1 MANLYGPQTLTAP
14 AGAIVIAPGANIQ
27 SIVNGAPAGATFWLQ
42 PGEYRLQSI
51 TPKDNQTF
59 IGAEGAVLNGSKLLT
74 GFTQES
80 AGRWVIGGQT
90 QQGERRETDKASP
103 DAMRGGYPDTVYVD
117 DKPLTP
123 VDALSKLKPGTFY
136 FDYNADKIYIGD
148 NPAGHKVEAGV
159 TAHAFSGTADNVTIK
174 NLVIEKYAPPVQH
187 GAIQGDVGW
196 TIQNNELRL
205 NYAVG
210 ATAQDG
216 SKFIGN
222 YVHDNGEMGL
232 GGAGAKILVEGN
244 EIARNGAWSGIDVFW
259 EGGGTKFAYTTDLV
273 VRGNYSHDNTG
284 FGLWTD
290 IDNVGALYEN
300 NVVVGNSGGGI
311 THEISYD
318 AVIRN
323 NVLVGNGFEPQAEGW
338 LWGGA
343 IQIQNSQK
351 VEAYGNKIDIT
362 GVKGANGIVM
372 IQQDRGA
379 GEFGTYTT
387 TNNKIHDNITVSK
400 DGNGQ
405 SGGVADYNEAGM
417 LNGGNVWDNNTYYM
431 PDGDRWRWGDFPEG
445 DTWSAYMNATTQDE
459 HSTLSQAYPSTAGW
473 TTVTPTSPTN
483 PPAPTPPPAAAD
495 TTPPTVK
502 VTIADTSVTKGEAPL
517 VTFAFSEAV
526 KDFALADTTVKGGT
540 LSGFKT
546 VDTSTYTAVF
556 TPSSDTKITDASVAV
571 KAGSYTDLAGNAGK
585 AGASAGFAVDTTTTP
600 TVPTT
605 PTASVTTIKVNAFGS
620 AAGGVN
626 AHFKLLVDG
635 KAIGDATVGTA
646 AKDYSFTTNLTA
658 GQPHKVQ
665 IQYDNDGF
673 VNGQDRNLFVNKIT
687 INGTAHNPTDSIV
700 TYDKGAL
707 DGKDVVKGQ
716 SSMWWGGTLV
726 VDAPAKEFP
735 AAATLPQSGPSS
747 TTITVNASGAAAGG
761 VNAHFNLLVD
771 GQKVGE
777 GVAGTTAKDYSFTTS
792 LSADQAH
799 KVQIQYDNDAV
810 VNGQDRSLFVNKVT
824 INGKSVLPTDAIVTY
839 DKGALDGKDMVKGQS
854 GLWWNGTL
862 VVDADKSFF
871 PSAIPVGE
879 AAPLA
884 LDAGMDSVWSHV
896 AAQQVAAA
904 PAAVADTSVAAN
916 SLYGVALADAAG
928 LDPLLDHADPW
939 LLSHAA

>member
-1 MANLYGPQTLTAP
+1 MANLYGPKTLTAP

-27 SIVNGAPAGATFWLQ
+27 SIVNSAPTGATFWLQ

-59 IGAEGAVLNGSKLLT
+59 IGAEGAVLSGSKLLT

-103 DAMRGGYPDTVYVD
+103 DAMRGGYPDTVYID
-117 DKPLTP
+117 NKALTP
-123 VDALSKLKPGTFY
+123 VDALSKLKAGTFY

-196 TIQNNELRL
+196 TIQDNEIRL

-210 ATAQDG
+210 ATSQDG

-284 FGLWTD
+284 FGMWTD

-300 NVVVGNSGGGI
+300 NLLVGNSGGGI

-323 NVLVGNGFEPQAEGW
+323 NVLIGNGAKPQAEGW
-338 LWGGA
+338 LWGGS

-372 IQQDRGA
+372 IQQDRGG

-387 TNNKIHDNITVSK
+387 TNNKIHDNITVSR

-405 SGGVADYNEAGM
+405 SGGVADFNEAGM
-417 LNGGNVWDNNTYYM
+417 LNGGNQWDNNTYYM

-459 HSTLSQAYPSTAGW
+459 NSTLSQAYPSTAGW
-473 TTVTPTSPTN
+473 SSVLPTTPTN
-483 PPAPTPPPAAAD
+483 PPAPPAPTPGD

-526 KDFALADTTVKGGT
+526 KDFALADTTVKGGA
-540 LSGFKT
+540 LSGLKA
-546 VDTSTYTAVF
+546 VNASTYTAVF
-556 TPSSDTKITDASVAV
+556 TPSANTKITDANVAV
-571 KAGSYTDLAGNAGK
+571 KAGSYADLAGNAGK
-585 AGASAGFAVDTTTTP
+585 AGSAGFAVDTVTTTP

-605 PTASVTTIKVNAFGS
+605 PTASVTTIKVNASGS

-635 KAIGDATVGTA
+635 KAIGDATVGTT

-687 INGTAHNPTDSIV
+687 INGTAHNPTDGIV

-716 SSMWWGGTLV
+716 SSLWWGGTLV

-735 AAATLPQSGPSS
+735 AGGTQPQSGPST
-747 TTITVNASGAAAGG
+747 TTITVNASGAAAAG

-771 GQKVGE
+771 GQKIGE
-777 GVAGTTAKDYSFTTS
+777 GVAGTTAKDYSFSTS
-792 LSADQAH
+792 LTADQAH

-824 INGKSVLPTDAIVTY
+824 INGKSVTPTDGIVTY
-839 DKGALDGKDMVKGQS
+839 DKGALDGKDVVKGQTS
-854 GLWWNGTL
+854 MWWGGTL

-871 PSAIPVGE
+871 PSATPAGD
-879 AAPLA
+879 ATALA
-884 LDAGMDSVWSHV
+884 QDAGTDSVWSHV
-896 AAQQVAAA
+896 AAQQAATA
-904 PAAVADTSVAAN
+904 PAALAEAAATAGN
-916 SLYGVALADAAG
+916 LYGATLSDVG
-928 LDPLLDHADPW
+928 YDPLLDHADPS

>member
-1 MANLYGPQTLTAP
+1 MANLYGPKTLTAP

-123 VDALSKLKPGTFY
+123 VDALSKLKAGTFY

-196 TIQNNELRL
+196 TIQDNELRL

-244 EIARNGAWSGIDVFW
+244 EVARNGAWSGIDVFW

-323 NVLVGNGFEPQAEGW
+323 NVLVGNGFKPQAEGW
-338 LWGGA
+338 LWGGS

-405 SGGVADYNEAGM
+405 SGGVADHNEAGM

-445 DTWSAYMNATTQDE
+445 DNWSAYMNATTQDE

-556 TPSSDTKITDASVAV
+556 TPSSDTKITDANVAV

-585 AGASAGFAVDTTTTP
+585 AGASAGFAVDTTTTTP

-605 PTASVTTIKVNAFGS
+605 PTASVTTIKVNASGS

-687 INGTAHNPTDSIV
+687 INGTAHNPTDGIV

-735 AAATLPQSGPSS
+735 AGGTLAQSGPST

-777 GVAGTTAKDYSFTTS
+777 GVAGTAAKDYSFTTS

-824 INGKSVLPTDAIVTY
+824 INGKAVLPTDGIVTY
-839 DKGALDGKDMVKGQS
+839 DKGALDGKDVVKGQS
-854 GLWWNGTL
+854 SMWWGGTL

-871 PSAIPVGE
+871 PSATPVGE

-896 AAQQVAAA
+896 AAQQAAATA
-904 PAAVADTSVAAN
+904 PAAVADMPVAAN
-916 SLYGVALADAAG
+916 SLYGSVLADAG
-928 LDPLLDHADPW
+928 YDPLLDHADPS
-939 LLSHAA
+939 LLHAA

>member
-1 MANLYGPQTLTAP
+1 MADLYGPKTLTAP

-27 SIVNGAPAGATFWLQ
+27 SIVNSAPTGATFWLQ

-51 TPKDNQTF
+51 IPKDNQTF

-74 GFTQES
+74 GFTQEA

-103 DAMRGGYPDTVYVD
+103 DAMRGGYPDTVYID

-148 NPAGHKVEAGV
+148 NPAGRKVEAGV

-196 TIQNNELRL
+196 TIQDNEIRL

-210 ATAQDG
+210 ATSQDG

-300 NVVVGNSGGGI
+300 NLLVGNSGGGI

-323 NVLVGNGFEPQAEGW
+323 NVLIGNGAKPQAEGW

-343 IQIQNSQK
+343 IQIQNSRN

-372 IQQDRGA
+372 IQQDRGG

-417 LNGGNVWDNNTYYM
+417 LNGGNLWDNNTYYM

-445 DTWSAYMNATTQDE
+445 DSWSAYMNATTQDE
-459 HSTLSQAYPSTAGW
+459 NSTLSQAYPSTADW
-473 TTVTPTSPTN
+473 LSILPTTPAN
-483 PPAPTPPPAAAD
+483 PPAPPAD

-526 KDFALADTTVKGGT
+526 KDFALADTTVKGGA
-540 LSGFKT
+540 LSGFKA
-546 VDTSTYTAVF
+546 VDASTYTAVF
-556 TPSSDTKITDASVAV
+556 TPSANTKITDANVAV
-571 KAGSYTDLAGNAGK
+571 KAGSYADLAGNAGK
-585 AGASAGFAVDTTTTP
+585 AGSAGFAVDTVTTAP

-605 PTASVTTIKVNAFGS
+605 PTASVTTIKVNASGS

-635 KAIGDATVGTA
+635 KAIGDATVGTT
-646 AKDYSFTTNLTA
+646 AKDYSFTTSLTA

-673 VNGQDRNLFVNKIT
+673 INGQDRNLFVNKIT
-687 INGTAHNPTDSIV
+687 INGTAHNPTDGIV

-716 SSMWWGGTLV
+716 SSLWWGGTLV

-735 AAATLPQSGPSS
+735 AGGTQPQSGPSA
-747 TTITVNASGAAAGG
+747 TTITVNASGAPAAG

-771 GQKVGE
+771 GQKIGE

-792 LSADQAH
+792 LTADQAH

-810 VNGQDRSLFVNKVT
+810 VNGQDRTLFVNKVT
-824 INGKSVLPTDAIVTY
+824 INGKSVAPTDGIVSY
-839 DKGALDGKDMVKGQS
+839 DKGALDGKDVVKGQS
-854 GLWWNGTL
+854 SLWWNGTL

-871 PSAIPVGE
+871 PSATPAGD
-879 AAPLA
+879 ATALA
-884 LDAGMDSVWSHV
+884 LDAGTDSVWSHV
-896 AAQQVAAA
+896 AAQQAATQAAIAPAA
-904 PAAVADTSVAAN
+904 PAEAAGI
-916 SLYGVALADAAG
+916 LGGAALADVG
-928 LDPLLDHADPW
+928 YDPLFDHADPS

>member
-1 MANLYGPQTLTAP
+1 MANLYGPKTLTAP

-27 SIVNGAPAGATFWLQ
+27 SIVNGAPTGATFWLQ

-74 GFTQES
+74 GFTQEG

-123 VDALSKLKPGTFY
+123 VDALSKLKAGTFY

-196 TIQNNELRL
+196 TIQDNELRL

-244 EIARNGAWSGIDVFW
+244 EVARNGAWSGIDVFW

-300 NVVVGNSGGGI
+300 NVLVGNSGGGI

-323 NVLVGNGFEPQAEGW
+323 NVLVGNGFKPQAEGW
-338 LWGGA
+338 LWGGS

-405 SGGVADYNEAGM
+405 SGGVADHNEAGM

-431 PDGDRWRWGDFPEG
+431 PDGDRWRWGDFPDG
-445 DTWSAYMNATTQDE
+445 DNWSAYMNATTQDE
-459 HSTLSQAYPSTAGW
+459 HSTLSQAYPS
-473 TTVTPTSPTN
+473 
-483 PPAPTPPPAAAD
+483 
-495 TTPPTVK
+495 
-502 VTIADTSVTKGEAPL
+502 
-517 VTFAFSEAV
+517 
-526 KDFALADTTVKGGT
+526 
-540 LSGFKT
+540 
-546 VDTSTYTAVF
+546 
-556 TPSSDTKITDASVAV
+556 PSLIH
-571 KAGSYTDLAGNAGK
+571 L
-585 AGASAGFAVDTTTTP
+585 
-600 TVPTT
+600 
-605 PTASVTTIKVNAFGS
+605 
-620 AAGGVN
+620 
-626 AHFKLLVDG
+626 
-635 KAIGDATVGTA
+635 
-646 AKDYSFTTNLTA
+646 
-658 GQPHKVQ
+658 
-665 IQYDNDGF
+665 
-673 VNGQDRNLFVNKIT
+673 
-687 INGTAHNPTDSIV
+687 
-700 TYDKGAL
+700 
-707 DGKDVVKGQ
+707 
-716 SSMWWGGTLV
+716 
-726 VDAPAKEFP
+726 
-735 AAATLPQSGPSS
+735 
-747 TTITVNASGAAAGG
+747 
-761 VNAHFNLLVD
+761 
-771 GQKVGE
+771 
-777 GVAGTTAKDYSFTTS
+777 
-792 LSADQAH
+792 
-799 KVQIQYDNDAV
+799 
-810 VNGQDRSLFVNKVT
+810 
-824 INGKSVLPTDAIVTY
+824 
-839 DKGALDGKDMVKGQS
+839 
-854 GLWWNGTL
+854 
-862 VVDADKSFF
+862 
-871 PSAIPVGE
+871 
-879 AAPLA
+879 
-884 LDAGMDSVWSHV
+884 
-896 AAQQVAAA
+896 
-904 PAAVADTSVAAN
+904 
-916 SLYGVALADAAG
+916 
-928 LDPLLDHADPW
+928 
-939 LLSHAA
+939 